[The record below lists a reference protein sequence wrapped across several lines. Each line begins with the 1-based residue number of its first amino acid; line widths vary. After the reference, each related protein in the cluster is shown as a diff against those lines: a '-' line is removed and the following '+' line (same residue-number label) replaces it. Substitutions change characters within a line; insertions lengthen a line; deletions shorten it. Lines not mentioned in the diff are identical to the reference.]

1 MIERLVSTHLKIT
14 LHLLV
19 LVLSADTLTSAQT
32 TGINLIAVVD
42 LQRTIEG
49 TSEFQRAAEK
59 WTLAMNAETGS
70 LSAKQE
76 ELRVAK
82 ERLAAGEEEPN
93 SSASLTLVRNV
104 NTLQREFDRMNGDVQ
119 RQLNDLRERLILPI
133 TANVDRAIR
142 DFAEENSLALIL
154 DVSNP
159 QVGLL
164 FTDGMIDITAA
175 IVDYIETSLQ
185 PEDVP

>member
-1 MIERLVSTHLKIT
+1 
-14 LHLLV
+14 
-19 LVLSADTLTSAQT
+19 
-32 TGINLIAVVD
+32 
-42 LQRTIEG
+42 
-49 TSEFQRAAEK
+49 
-59 WTLAMNAETGS
+59 
-70 LSAKQE
+70 
-76 ELRVAK
+76 
-82 ERLAAGEEEPN
+82 
-93 SSASLTLVRNV
+93 
-104 NTLQREFDRMNGDVQ
+104 MNGDVQ
-119 RQLNDLRERLILPI
+119 MQLNDLRERLILPI